1 MFNTKNLL
9 MTIIL
14 FLLVAFPVF
23 LDFRLAHTETADV
36 QASSNFKIPWDVF
49 DAAGSSASSNSFK
62 LQASVGQSLAIGK
75 LESDS
80 YRIYAGF
87 QVPSVPT
94 PPPKPGD
101 VSDNGKVTAY
111 DASMVLQHV
120 VGLITLSPKQQ
131 QAADVT
137 GDKTVSALDAALI
150 LQYTVGLIIE
160 FPVQSELAAPA
171 LNPELETKLLTEA
184 IKQLDTTHLTK
195 EQKEVL
201 EQLKRLISQ
210 ELPPT
215 HTMLFQNFP
224 NPFNP
229 ETWIPF
235 QISADAPVTIRIYTA
250 KGQLVR
256 VLNLGTRKAGTNL
269 TKNRAAYWDGKNSLG
284 QPVASGVYFYNLQ
297 AGEFRATRKM
307 VIVK

>member
-1 MFNTKNLL
+1 
-9 MTIIL
+9 MTVIL
-14 FLLVAFPVF
+14 FLLVALPVF
-23 LDFRLAHTETADV
+23 LAFRLAHTETADV
-36 QASSNFKIPWDVF
+36 QANSNFKIPWDVF
-49 DAAGSSASSNSFK
+49 DAAGKSTSSNSFK
-62 LQASVGQSLAIGK
+62 LQDSAGQSSPIG
-75 LESDS
+75 ESVSIS
-80 YRIYAGF
+80 YKIYAGF
-87 QVPSVPT
+87 HVPSVPP

-101 VSDNGKVTAY
+101 VSNNGKVTAY
-111 DASMVLQHV
+111 DAAMVLQYV

-137 GDKTVSALDAALI
+137 GDKTVSALDAAWI
-150 LQYTVGLIIE
+150 LQYTVGLIVE
-160 FPVQSELAAPA
+160 FPVQSELTAPA

-210 ELPPT
+210 ELLPT
-215 HTMLFQNFP
+215 HTTLFQNFP

-256 VLNLGTRKAGTNL
+256 VLNLGPRKAGTNL
-269 TKNRAAYWDGKNSLG
+269 TKNRAAYWDGRDSLG
-284 QPVASGVYFYNLQ
+284 QPVASGVYFYTLQ

>member
-1 MFNTKNLL
+1 MFNKRKLTK
-9 MTIIL
+9 IRL
-14 FLLVAFPVF
+14 FLLAAIPVILLLAFVHTVRSSQN
-23 LDFRLAHTETADV
+23 FRI
-36 QASSNFKIPWDVF
+36 SWDVF
-49 DAAGSSASSNSFK
+49 DEAGGSGSSDSFK
-62 LQASVGQSLAIGK
+62 LQDSVGQSSPIG
-75 LESDS
+75 ESGSVS
-80 YRIYAGF
+80 YKIYVGF
-87 QVPSVPT
+87 QVPSVQPYQ
-94 PPPKPGD
+94 PKPGD
-101 VSDNGKVTAY
+101 VSNNGKVTAY
-111 DASMVLQHV
+111 DASMVLQYV
-120 VGLITLSPKQQ
+120 VGLITLSPEQQ
-131 QAADVT
+131 RAADVT

-150 LQYTVGLIIE
+150 LQYTVGLIVE
-160 FPVQSELAAPA
+160 FPVQSVPAAPA
-171 LNPELETKLLTEA
+171 LNPELETKLLTKA

-195 EQKEVL
+195 EQKQVL

-269 TKNRAAYWDGKNSLG
+269 TKNRAAYWDGRDSLG
-284 QPVASGVYFYNLQ
+284 QSVASGMYFYTLQ
-297 AGEFRATRKM
+297 VGEFRAMRKM